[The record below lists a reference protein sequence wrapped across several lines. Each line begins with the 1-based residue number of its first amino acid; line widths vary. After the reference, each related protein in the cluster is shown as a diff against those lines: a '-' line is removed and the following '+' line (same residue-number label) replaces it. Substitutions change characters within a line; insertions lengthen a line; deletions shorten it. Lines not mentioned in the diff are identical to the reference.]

1 MHDLILNIWFLWK
14 CEYCDKKQEPV
25 ENEEWPMCCDHGMK
39 YQAYKKFSLD
49 AEAPSEKGN

>member
-1 MHDLILNIWFLWK
+1 MHNLILNVWFLWK
-14 CEYCDKKQEPV
+14 CKSCGKTQEPI
-25 ENEEWPMCCDHGMK
+25 EHEEWPMCCDHGMK